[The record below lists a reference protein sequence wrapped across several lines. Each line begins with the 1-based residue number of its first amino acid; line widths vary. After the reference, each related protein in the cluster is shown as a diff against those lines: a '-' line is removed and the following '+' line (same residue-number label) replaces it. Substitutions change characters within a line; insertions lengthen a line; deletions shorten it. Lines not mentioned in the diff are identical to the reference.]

1 MNTEDRAV
9 LLIVDDNATNLH
21 VLSDVLDEAGFEV
34 RVAQNGEMALQ
45 KVQYDPP
52 ELILLDVMMPGLNG
66 FETCEKLKADPK
78 TREIPVIFMTALS
91 ETVDKVRGLS
101 LGAVDYITKPFQ
113 QDEVLA
119 RVRTHLQISRLTKSL
134 AQQNLQLRAEVR
146 ARMKAEEELKRLA
159 DSLERQVEER
169 TKELKDA
176 LTNLEQTQLQ
186 LVQQEKMA
194 SLGQLVA
201 GVAHEIN
208 NPVNFIATNL
218 DPAKE
223 YVAELTRLL
232 RLFIEHYPDPVFEVA
247 EALAFVDLNYML
259 ADLNKIMESFQ
270 VGADMLIN
278 ISRSLRTFSRS
289 DSTVP
294 VAANIHEGIDST
306 LMVLGHRFKAHNKR
320 PTIRVIKT
328 YRDLPLIKCYLGQL
342 NQVFINLLANAVDA
356 FDELFAKGA
365 DRAPEI
371 HITTQVVE
379 DKVVIQIKDNG
390 PGMSEAVRARIF
402 EPSFTTKAVGK
413 GTGLG
418 LSISRKIVEEQHNG
432 KISCTSQ
439 LGEGTE
445 FTIELPLTSA

>member
-1 MNTEDRAV
+1 MNAEERSV

-21 VLSDVLDEAGFEV
+21 VLSDVLDDAGFEV

-45 KVQYDPP
+45 KVEYDPP
-52 ELILLDVMMPGLNG
+52 DLILLDVMMPGLNG
-66 FETCEKLKADPK
+66 FETCERLKADSK
-78 TREIPVIFMTALS
+78 TKEIPIIFMTALS

-134 AQQNLQLRAEVR
+134 AEQNLQLRAEVR
-146 ARMKAEEELKRLA
+146 ARMKAEEDLKNLA
-159 DSLERQVEER
+159 DSLERQVESR

-223 YVAELTRLL
+223 YISELSRIIQ
-232 RLFIEHYPDPVFEVA
+232 LFLECYPDPVMEVA
-247 EALAFVDLNYML
+247 EALAFVDLDFL
-259 ADLNKIMESFQ
+259 LSDLNKIMEAFQ
-270 VGADMLIN
+270 VGANMLTN

-289 DSTVP
+289 DSSTPVP
-294 VAANIHEGIDST
+294 ANIHDGIDST
-306 LMVLGHRFKAHNKR
+306 LLVLGHRFKAHNKR
-320 PTIRVIKT
+320 PTIKITKE
-328 YRDLPLIKCYLGQL
+328 YGDLPPVKCYLGQL
-342 NQVFINLLANAVDA
+342 NQVFINLLANAIDA
-356 FDELFAKGA
+356 LDEFFLQGA

-371 HITTQVVE
+371 SIRTSIDSHNVI
-379 DKVVIQIKDNG
+379 IQIKDNG
-390 PGMSEAVRARIF
+390 PGIPDRVKERIF

-418 LSISRKIVEEQHNG
+418 LSISRKIIEEQHQG
-432 KISCTSQ
+432 KIYCFSQ
-439 LGEGTE
+439 EGEGTE
-445 FTIELPLTSA
+445 FRIELPLLSS

>member
-1 MNTEDRAV
+1 MNAEERSV

-21 VLSDVLDEAGFEV
+21 VLSDVLDDAGFEV

-45 KVQYDPP
+45 KVEYDPP
-52 ELILLDVMMPGLNG
+52 DLILLDVMMPGLNG
-66 FETCEKLKADPK
+66 FETCERLKADSK
-78 TREIPVIFMTALS
+78 TKEIPVIFMTALS

-134 AQQNLQLRAEVR
+134 AEQNLQLRAEVR
-146 ARMKAEEELKRLA
+146 ARMKAEEDLKNLA
-159 DSLERQVEER
+159 DSLERQVESR

-223 YVAELTRLL
+223 YISELSRIIQ
-232 RLFIEHYPDPVFEVA
+232 LFLECYPDPVMEVA
-247 EALAFVDLNYML
+247 EALAFVDLDFL
-259 ADLNKIMESFQ
+259 LSDLNKIMEAFQ
-270 VGADMLIN
+270 VGADMLTN

-289 DSTVP
+289 DSSTPVP
-294 VAANIHEGIDST
+294 ANIHDGIDST
-306 LMVLGHRFKAHNKR
+306 LLVLGHRFKAHNKR
-320 PTIRVIKT
+320 PTIKITKE
-328 YRDLPLIKCYLGQL
+328 YGDLPPVKCYLGQL
-342 NQVFINLLANAVDA
+342 NQVFINLLANAIDA
-356 FDELFAKGA
+356 LDEFFLQGA

-371 HITTQVVE
+371 SIRTSIDSHNVI
-379 DKVVIQIKDNG
+379 IQIKDNG
-390 PGMSEAVRARIF
+390 SGIPDRVKELIF

-418 LSISRKIVEEQHNG
+418 LSISRKIIEEQHQG
-432 KISCTSQ
+432 KIYCFSQ
-439 LGEGTE
+439 EGEGTE
-445 FTIELPLTSA
+445 FRIELPLLSS

>member
-1 MNTEDRAV
+1 MNTEERAV

-21 VLSDVLDEAGFEV
+21 VLSDVLDDAGFEV

-45 KVQYDPP
+45 RVEYDPP
-52 ELILLDVMMPGLNG
+52 DLILLDVMMPGMNG
-66 FETCEKLKADPK
+66 FETCERLKLNSK
-78 TREIPVIFMTALS
+78 TKEIPVIFMTALS

-134 AQQNLQLRAEVR
+134 AQQNLQLRAEIR
-146 ARMKAEEELKRLA
+146 ARVKAEEDLKNLA
-159 DSLERQVEER
+159 DSLERQVESR

-223 YVAELTRLL
+223 YISELSRIIQ
-232 RLFIEHYPDPVFEVA
+232 LFLECYPDPVMEVA
-247 EALAFVDLNYML
+247 EALTFVDLDFL
-259 ADLNKIMESFQ
+259 LSDLNKIMEAFQ
-270 VGADMLIN
+270 VGADMLTN

-289 DSTVP
+289 DSSTPVP
-294 VAANIHEGIDST
+294 ANIHDGIDST
-306 LMVLGHRFKAHNKR
+306 LLVLGHRFKAHNKR
-320 PTIRVIKT
+320 PTIKVTKE
-328 YRDLPLIKCYLGQL
+328 YGDLPPVKCYLGQL
-342 NQVFINLLANAVDA
+342 NQVFINLLANAIDAVDE
-356 FDELFAKGA
+356 FFLQGA

-371 HITTQVVE
+371 SIRTSIDSHNVI
-379 DKVVIQIKDNG
+379 IQIRDNG
-390 PGMSEAVRARIF
+390 PGIPDRVKERIF

-418 LSISRKIVEEQHNG
+418 LSISRKIVEEQHQG
-432 KISCTSQ
+432 KIYCFSQ
-439 LGEGTE
+439 EGQGTE
-445 FTIELPLTSA
+445 FRIELPLLRS